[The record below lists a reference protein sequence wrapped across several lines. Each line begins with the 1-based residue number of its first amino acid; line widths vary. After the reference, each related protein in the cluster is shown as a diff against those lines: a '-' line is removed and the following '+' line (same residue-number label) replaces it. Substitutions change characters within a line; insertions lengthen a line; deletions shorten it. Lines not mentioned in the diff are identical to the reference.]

1 MSVAPFVRG
10 DTAVFR
16 FAPEKRMFWAD
27 YKGNAIAIDSLA
39 RSIRQHKLSIE
50 SGDMKVRVLGFCS
63 SYGSCAE
70 NLAAAKN
77 RSNQVK
83 SYFIVHEGLK
93 EDHFRTTNSTRQ
105 WHGMTDVIGVAYLF
119 RNSETIPASGT
130 LPESG
135 FTSADSVSASQVLKP
150 FVEPDTLI
158 AERSAKPASES
169 TRPIAKALEAAYAA
183 DLDLVCIS
191 PNAAPPVCKIMDY
204 GKYRFEQA
212 KREKEAK
219 KNQKTVEVK
228 EIRLGLSI
236 DVHDFETKGKHA
248 MRFLDE
254 GNKVK
259 VSIRFRGRELGHPE
273 IGLETMRR
281 FAEYC
286 ADHGSVEKAAKMEGR
301 NMLMFLAPKSG
312 K

>member
-1 MSVAPFVRG
+1 MEGINISSKELSVNENIRFKEVRTIG
-10 DTAVFR
+10 SD
-16 FAPEKRMFWAD
+16 
-27 YKGNAIAIDSLA
+27 GS
-39 RSIRQHKLSIE
+39 Q
-50 SGDMKVRVLGFCS
+50 LGI
-63 SYGSCAE
+63 
-70 NLAAAKN
+70 L
-77 RSNQVK
+77 
-83 SYFIVHEGLK
+83 
-93 EDHFRTTNSTRQ
+93 
-105 WHGMTDVIGVAYLF
+105 
-119 RNSETIPASGT
+119 
-130 LPESG
+130 
-135 FTSADSVSASQVLKP
+135 
-150 FVEPDTLI
+150 
-158 AERSAKPASES
+158 
-169 TRPIAKALEAAYAA
+169 PIAKALDAAYAA

-286 ADHGSVEKAAKMEGR
+286 ADLGSVEKAAKMEGR
-301 NMLMFLAPKSG
+301 NTLMFLAPESG